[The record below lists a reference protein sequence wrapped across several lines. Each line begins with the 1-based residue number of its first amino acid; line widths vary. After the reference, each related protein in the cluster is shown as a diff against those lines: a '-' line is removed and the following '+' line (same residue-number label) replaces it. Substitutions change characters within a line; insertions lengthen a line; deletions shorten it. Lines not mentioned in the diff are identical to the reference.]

1 MPDTSPE
8 IIFWDACE
16 RERLT
21 HSDIDEAIEEY
32 LDQIASSEWPEIVT
46 VKGYV
51 RLAPSIEEYEGTR
64 VESFLESLDE
74 EYGDPDAY
82 HATPPSEA
90 MKAAELVFIKAVLA
104 EYEPWQCE
112 PAITKEIDAMAWVR
126 EHRPEWLED
135 ES

>member
-1 MPDTSPE
+1 MPEQEPD
-8 IIFWDACE
+8 FWDACE

-21 HSDIDEAIEEY
+21 YEDIDDAIEEY
-32 LDQIASSEWPEIVT
+32 LDQLAPGKLPETVE

-51 RLAPSIEEYEGTR
+51 RREPSISEYEGAM
-64 VESFLESLDE
+64 LENLIERLDE

-82 HATPPSEA
+82 HATPASEN

-104 EYEPWQCE
+104 EYESWQCE
-112 PAITKEIDAMAWVR
+112 PVITKEIDALAWVR